1 MVLTRVADGYI
12 LELFRKNNEVHFFYQ
27 QEVIMSK
34 LPRGYYRDGWHE
46 PKRRAGFLYEIA
58 LSVSDGHIGLIRGK
72 RRKKAL
78 MYKSG
83 FDYSRVCEHDDIS
96 RSWKHR
102 VRKRKQWEKHR
113 RSDYERN
120 LMNRSRCKQNISKLE
135 TEYPDRYAVD
145 GE

>member
-1 MVLTRVADGYI
+1 
-12 LELFRKNNEVHFFYQ
+12 
-27 QEVIMSK
+27 MSK

-58 LSVSDGHIGLIRGK
+58 LSVSDEHIGLIRGK
-72 RRKKAL
+72 RRKKTL

-83 FDYSRVCEHDDIS
+83 FDYSRECEHDDIS